1 MRKKL
6 IIAALAALVVSLMA
20 YGTLA
25 YMTAETTAHNI
36 ITAGSVDIV
45 LYDKSRPEGDDGQTP
60 IEQLPDFPAQGLR
73 VMPGTEASKLVA
85 VAKAS
90 SSADCWV
97 RVKLTPTLTLADGT
111 SRTMTAD
118 DPITLVLNST
128 DWLAGEDGWFYL
140 QRPLTGDEPLSELL
154 LSAVRFE
161 PGMGNQYQGST
172 LSIDVSAQA
181 VQSKNND
188 IPQKS
193 AENPNPTVED
203 VGGWPQD

>member
-20 YGTLA
+20 YGTVA

-97 RVKLTPTLTLADGT
+97 RVKLTPTLTLADGS

-161 PGMGNQYQGST
+161 RGMGNQYQGST

>member
-20 YGTLA
+20 YGTVA

-97 RVKLTPTLTLADGT
+97 RVKLTPTLTLADGS

-140 QRPLTGDEPLSELL
+140 QRPLTADEPLSELL

-161 PGMGNQYQGST
+161 RGMGNQYQGST

>member
-85 VAKAS
+85 VSKAQ

-111 SRTMTAD
+111 KRAMTAD

-188 IPQKS
+188 IPQAS